1 MSTVSHN
8 LTRFITINKD
18 TNRQEL
24 HKRIDNLIMD
34 ILKLTSAKED
44 ILLTLD
50 IKKIA
55 LTQDSK
61 KLDTI
66 SAKEQ

>member
-8 LTRFITINKD
+8 LTRFITIDKD

-24 HKRIDNLIMD
+24 HNRIDNLIMD